1 MNVNEKIKE
10 IRESKKL
17 SQSYLA
23 HELNLDQSQYSR
35 RENGEIDFTPKELIV
50 LSKKLET
57 PISKLFGEETN
68 VFNNI
73 DQKGGNF
80 GQYVTASEKLIEQ
93 FELRLLDKDEV
104 IEQLKRTIELLSK

>member
-1 MNVNEKIKE
+1 MTLHEKIKQ
-10 IRESKKL
+10 IREDKKL

-23 HELNLDQSQYSR
+23 HELGLDPSQYSR
-35 RENGEIDFTPKELIV
+35 REKGEIDFKPNELIL

-73 DQKGGNF
+73 EQKGGSF
-80 GQYVTASEKLIEQ
+80 GQYVTTNEKLIEQ
-93 FELRLLDKDEV
+93 FELRLLEKDEMIAHLKII
-104 IEQLKRTIELLSK
+104 IEKLSK